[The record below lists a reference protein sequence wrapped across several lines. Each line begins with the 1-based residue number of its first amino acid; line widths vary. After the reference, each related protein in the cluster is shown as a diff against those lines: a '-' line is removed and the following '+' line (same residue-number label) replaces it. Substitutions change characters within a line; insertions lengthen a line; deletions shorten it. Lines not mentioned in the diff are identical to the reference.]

1 MMTKTLNR
9 FAALHKK
16 DQLNI
21 SMECKQQLAA
31 LRHNIKCSTR
41 DIATL
46 ISGRIDIDYTAAHQT
61 NLYNLHGGEYC
72 ELLPIVN
79 DVISKYNLTEDHQ
92 CI

>member
-1 MMTKTLNR
+1 MINTSNR
-9 FAALHKK
+9 FVALHKK

-21 SMECKQQLAA
+21 AMDCKQQLAA

-79 DVISKYNLTEDHQ
+79 DAIIKYNLGEVN
-92 CI
+92 